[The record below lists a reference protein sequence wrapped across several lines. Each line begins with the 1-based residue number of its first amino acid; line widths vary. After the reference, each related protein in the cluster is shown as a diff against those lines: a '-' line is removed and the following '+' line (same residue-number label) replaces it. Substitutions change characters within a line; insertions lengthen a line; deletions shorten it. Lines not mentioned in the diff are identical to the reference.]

1 MSQIKVYLYFL
12 GFNADDLKV
21 FYDEYGIAA
30 VSYVGTYTF
39 LHDAAVIQH
48 CFDEGYI
55 ERRESVAF
63 ALYAFTDDP
72 VIAKMFE
79 LSRNSHLFVRKT
91 KKFSKDAYKNL
102 CRFTEARLS
111 VEKLIVG
118 KDEHVN
124 VAMNQFE
131 IGKISETDPESIISD
146 WLDAYNIFEFL
157 PLENGYNFVDDL
169 LEDSLIQALEIL
181 SFKGLLGEEDRGPS
195 EIPIQVNDLSVFYL
209 YFQDTLS

>member
-1 MSQIKVYLYFL
+1 MSQVKVYLYFL

-131 IGKISETDPESIISD
+131 IGKI
-146 WLDAYNIFEFL
+146 
-157 PLENGYNFVDDL
+157 
-169 LEDSLIQALEIL
+169 L